1 MTWITLLRCRP
12 AAKLTWRFG
21 QMGMADV
28 LPGNH
33 AAGPPRAQIIAD
45 PGGIE
50 AYLDFKPRAVTDE
63 AGSGFFH
70 VSSVVVTPLG
80 ETKVLG
86 STLPVRVKKSKVRPL
101 LLSSLVSSP
110 L

>member
-1 MTWITLLRCRP
+1 
-12 AAKLTWRFG
+12 
-21 QMGMADV
+21 MGMADV